1 MQTVR
6 VEDVWFK
13 DMDEESVTIARQAIS
28 TLVGDGD
35 LDVLNQRDVQQ
46 FLWYTLPTKWFVET
60 AEHHE
65 IAWVLGDAFRNAGL
79 DRYAAICRALE
90 THLIIGAYAESDEK
104 GFAACDK
111 AMKESGIE
119 PPKTDLLAWSEYMGP
134 AELAIWDRLSSTLE
148 RAIAAGDLV
157 PGARGWKKAAERISK
172 HFLLSEGPDG
182 RVPVEVVETERLK
195 KWSLDGGPDRQRLRR
210 SLLPLLSEVSVP
222 GAGLAESLAPARAL
236 LEGVGEGAT
245 LTKADYLPRALA
257 VDLNDRFRWYDLPG
271 YNVTSE
277 SDVLALQLL
286 HGLLRRSRL
295 LTKRGRRLTVSAEGR
310 RCLGDDQRLFRLLAV
325 QVLSGSHVDLDIA
338 RLKAGALLVAGEAR
352 TTNQL
357 AVAILPAVEEAWRS
371 RDGQPVGLERVKSGG
386 LEWRLNATTFGW
398 LNDSRD
404 YYSGY
409 PQELTALGRVASA
422 IALRA
427 LAAAPRKR
435 P

>member
-1 MQTVR
+1 
-6 VEDVWFK
+6 
-13 DMDEESVTIARQAIS
+13 
-28 TLVGDGD
+28 
-35 LDVLNQRDVQQ
+35 
-46 FLWYTLPTKWFVET
+46 
-60 AEHHE
+60 
-65 IAWVLGDAFRNAGL
+65 LGDTFRNAGL

-90 THLIIGAYAESDEK
+90 THLIIGAYVESDEK
-104 GFAACDK
+104 GFAAYEK
-111 AMKESGIE
+111 AMQESGIE
-119 PPKTDLLAWSEYMGP
+119 PPKTELLAWSEYMGP

-148 RAIAAGDLV
+148 RAIAAGDLD
-157 PGARGWKKAAERISK
+157 PGARGWKKTAERVSEQ
-172 HFLLSEGPDG
+172 FLSSAGPDG

-195 KWSLDGGPDRQRLRR
+195 RWALDCGPDRQRLRR
-210 SLLPLLSEVSVP
+210 SLLPLLSEVAVPVSVP
-222 GAGLAESLAPARAL
+222 VAGLAESLAPARAL
-236 LEGVGEGAT
+236 LEGVGDGAT

-257 VDLNDRFRWYDLPG
+257 VELNDRFRWYDLPG

-310 RCLGDDQRLFRLLAV
+310 RCLADDQRLFRLLAV
-325 QVLSGSHVDLDIA
+325 QVLSGTHVDLDIA
-338 RLKAGALLVAGEAR
+338 RLKAGGLLVAGEGR

-357 AVAILPAVEEAWRS
+357 AAAILPAVEEAWHS
-371 RDGQPVGLERVKSGG
+371 RGGQPIGLERVKSGG
-386 LEWRLNATTFGW
+386 LEWRLNATTLGW

-427 LAAAPRKR
+427 FAAAPRKR